1 MEAHRNSLL
10 RARYSLGHIDR
21 KPPDV
26 VNKFG
31 DLDRLQREWFD
42 DRSPLDGLVN
52 LGVNLRGMVQ
62 SDARVFHAE
71 MQDMLTRKMPVC
83 IQVSNITEVSG
94 PTQWKPGQS
103 GNLNGRPVGTR
114 QAFSAGFYR
123 DLAEVFAKHGRAA
136 MEKTA
141 IDQPSVFF
149 GICARLLPAETRL
162 TIEAG
167 LPGGLDPGDWAL
179 LREVIE
185 AVRSGIP
192 DAAHSN
198 ACYRRLGRLMPS
210 C

>member
-1 MEAHRNSLL
+1 M
-10 RARYSLGHIDR
+10 
-21 KPPDV
+21 PPDV

-162 TIEAG
+162 HRG
-167 LPGGLDPGDWAL
+167 
-179 LREVIE
+179 
-185 AVRSGIP
+185 RSAWGP
-192 DAAHSN
+192 
-198 ACYRRLGRLMPS
+198 
-210 C
+210 